1 MKKKKYHAGGAHED
15 HHVSTQPNPRATPAR
30 PATPAQRPIP
40 RGQIVPGPA
49 PRGPRRSTGTPRPT
63 ERDPRRP
70 TQPLMQPTQTGGMS
84 AQAKLMQQQAILQQ
98 RAQEEMQRRMRAE
111 NEAFQKQL
119 QELQSGK
126 KRRIK
131 RGSAMDRRRTQQQMS
146 MAQRDAMRNRP
157 TTQEEQIA
165 FGNRMNRAQGTG
177 RRINPNARGVAPRR
191 RR

>member
-15 HHVSTQPNPRATPAR
+15 HHVSTQPNPRATPA
-30 PATPAQRPIP
+30 QRAVP

-70 TQPLMQPTQTGGMS
+70 TQPLMQPTQTGRLS
-84 AQAKLMQQQAILQQ
+84 EQARIMQQQAAMQQ
-98 RAQEEMQRRMRAE
+98 RAQAEMERRMRAE
-111 NEAFQKQL
+111 NEAFRKQL
-119 QELQSGK
+119 QDLQTGK
-126 KRRIK
+126 TRRIK
-131 RGSAMDRRRTQQQMS
+131 KDSPLDRRIKQQQMGR
-146 MAQRDAMRNRP
+146 AQIDAMRNRP
-157 TTQEEQIA
+157 STQEEQIA

-177 RRINPNARGVAPRR
+177 RRINPNARRVAPRR